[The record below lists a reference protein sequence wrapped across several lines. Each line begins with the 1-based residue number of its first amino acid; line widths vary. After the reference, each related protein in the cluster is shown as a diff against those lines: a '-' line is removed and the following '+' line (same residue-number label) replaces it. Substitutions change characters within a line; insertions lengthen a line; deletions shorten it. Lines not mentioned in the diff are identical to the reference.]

1 MADILET
8 IVAYKKQEIERYKK
22 ELSQD
27 ILVSRVEAFNK
38 GRTES
43 MKAAL
48 ISSNTGIIA
57 EFKRKSP
64 SKGWINKGASPSII
78 PRSYQENG
86 ATALSILTDTH
97 FFGGSGVNIRSARL
111 SKVNIP
117 ILYKNFIID
126 DYQIYQAR
134 LSGASAI
141 LLIAACLTKEQCRD
155 YIDKAHEIGL
165 EVLLE
170 MHTEADT
177 EYAELGP
184 DMYGVNNRN
193 LGTFETDVNN
203 SLQLLARLPYD
214 GVKVSES
221 GISDPAIVKQL
232 RDYGYRGFL
241 IGENFMKE
249 SDPGLALA
257 NFIAQIG

>member
-1 MADILET
+1 MT
-8 IVAYKKQEIERYKK
+8 
-22 ELSQD
+22 
-27 ILVSRVEAFNK
+27 
-38 GRTES
+38 
-43 MKAAL
+43 
-48 ISSNTGIIA
+48 
-57 EFKRKSP
+57 P
-64 SKGWINKGASPSII
+64 SKGWINKEASPSIV
-78 PRSYQENG
+78 PRSYQEHG
-86 ATALSILTDTH
+86 AAALSILTDTH
-97 FFGGSGVNIRSARL
+97 FFGGSGVYIRSARL
-111 SKVNIP
+111 SKVIIP

-134 LSGASAI
+134 LAGASAI
-141 LLIAACLTKEQCRD
+141 LLIAACLTKEQCSD
-155 YIDKAHEIGL
+155 YIAKAHEIGL

-184 DMYGVNNRN
+184 DLYGVNNRN

-203 SLQLLARLPYD
+203 SLQLLGRLPAD
-214 GVKVSES
+214 GIKVSES
-221 GISDPAIVKQL
+221 GISDPAVVKQL

-249 SDPGLALA
+249 PDPGEALA

>member
-22 ELSQD
+22 ELSQE
-27 ILVSRVEAFNK
+27 ILVNRVEAFNK

-184 DMYGVNNRN
+184 DLYGVNNRN

-203 SLQLLARLPYD
+203 SLQLLGRLPYD

-221 GISDPAIVKQL
+221 GISDPSVVKQL

-249 SDPGLALA
+249 QDPGLALA

>member
-64 SKGWINKGASPSII
+64 SKGWINQGASPSII

-126 DYQIYQAR
+126 DYQIYQAAGR
-134 LSGASAI
+134 HRHI
-141 LLIAACLTKEQCRD
+141 R
-155 YIDKAHEIGL
+155 
-165 EVLLE
+165 
-170 MHTEADT
+170 
-177 EYAELGP
+177 
-184 DMYGVNNRN
+184 
-193 LGTFETDVNN
+193 
-203 SLQLLARLPYD
+203 
-214 GVKVSES
+214 
-221 GISDPAIVKQL
+221 
-232 RDYGYRGFL
+232 GYR
-241 IGENFMKE
+241 
-249 SDPGLALA
+249 
-257 NFIAQIG
+257 

>member
-1 MADILET
+1 MADILEE
-8 IVAYKKQEIERYKK
+8 IVAWKRREVQIMKEIQPTQKLRRIIEEQTYYKRPPIADALKA
-22 ELSQD
+22 SQ
-27 ILVSRVEAFNK
+27 S
-38 GRTES
+38 
-43 MKAAL
+43 
-48 ISSNTGIIA
+48 GIIA

-64 SKGWINKGASPSII
+64 SKGWINKEASPSIV
-78 PRSYQENG
+78 PKSYQEHG
-86 ATALSILTDTH
+86 AAALSILTDTH
-97 FFGGSGVNIRSARL
+97 FFGGSGVYIRNARL

-134 LSGASAI
+134 LAGASAI
-141 LLIAACLTKEQCRD
+141 LLIAACLTKEQCSD
-155 YIDKAHEIGL
+155 YIAKAHEIGL

-184 DMYGVNNRN
+184 DLYGVNNRN

-203 SLQLLARLPYD
+203 SLQLLARLPAD

-221 GISDPAIVKQL
+221 GISDPAVVKQL

-249 SDPGLALA
+249 PDPGLALA

>member
-1 MADILET
+1 MADILEK
-8 IVAYKKQEIERYKK
+8 IVAYKKLEVERYKK
-22 ELSQD
+22 ELSYEL
-27 ILVSRVEAFNK
+27 IRSRVEAFDK

-48 ISSNTGIIA
+48 IGSNTGIIA

-64 SKGWINKGASPSII
+64 SKGWINKEASPSIV
-78 PRSYQENG
+78 PKSYQEHG
-86 ATALSILTDTH
+86 AAALSILTDTH

-134 LSGASAI
+134 LAGASAI
-141 LLIAACLTKEQCRD
+141 LLIAACLTKEQCSD
-155 YIDKAHEIGL
+155 YIAKAHEIGL

-184 DMYGVNNRN
+184 DLYGVNNRN

-214 GVKVSES
+214 GIKVSES
-221 GISDPAIVKQL
+221 GISDPSVVKQL

-249 SDPGLALA
+249 PDPGLALA

>member
-1 MADILET
+1 MADILEK
-8 IVAYKKQEIERYKK
+8 IVAYKKQEVERYKK
-22 ELSQD
+22 ELSYE
-27 ILVSRVEAFNK
+27 LLRSRVEAFDK

-48 ISSNTGIIA
+48 IGSNTGIIA

-64 SKGWINKGASPSII
+64 SKGWINKEASPSIV
-78 PRSYQENG
+78 PRSYQEHG
-86 ATALSILTDTH
+86 AAALSILTDTH
-97 FFGGSGVNIRSARL
+97 FFGGSGVYIRSARL
-111 SKVNIP
+111 SKVIIP

-134 LSGASAI
+134 LAGASAI
-141 LLIAACLTKEQCRD
+141 LLIAACLTKEQCSD
-155 YIDKAHEIGL
+155 YIAKAHEIGL

-184 DMYGVNNRN
+184 DLYGVNNRN

-203 SLQLLARLPYD
+203 SLQLLGRLPAD
-214 GVKVSES
+214 GIKVSES
-221 GISDPAIVKQL
+221 GISDPAVVKQL

-249 SDPGLALA
+249 PDPGEALA

>member
-1 MADILET
+1 MADILEK
-8 IVAYKKQEIERYKK
+8 IVAYKKLEVERYKK
-22 ELSQD
+22 ELSYEL
-27 ILVSRVEAFNK
+27 IRSRVEAFDK

-48 ISSNTGIIA
+48 IGSNTGIIA

-64 SKGWINKGASPSII
+64 SKGWINKEASPSIV
-78 PRSYQENG
+78 PKSYQEHG
-86 ATALSILTDTH
+86 AAALSILTDTH
-97 FFGGSGVNIRSARL
+97 FFGGSGVYIRSARL

-134 LSGASAI
+134 LAGASAI
-141 LLIAACLTKEQCRD
+141 LLIAACLTKEQCSD
-155 YIDKAHEIGL
+155 YIAKAHEIGL

-184 DMYGVNNRN
+184 DLYGVNNRN

-214 GVKVSES
+214 GIKVSES
-221 GISDPAIVKQL
+221 GISDPSVVKQL

-249 SDPGLALA
+249 PDPGLALA

>member
-1 MADILET
+1 MADILEK
-8 IVAYKKQEIERYKK
+8 IVAYKKQEVERYKK
-22 ELSQD
+22 ELSYE
-27 ILVSRVEAFNK
+27 LLRSRVEAFDK

-48 ISSNTGIIA
+48 IGSNTGIIA

-64 SKGWINKGASPSII
+64 SKGWINKEASPSIV
-78 PRSYQENG
+78 PRSYQEHG
-86 ATALSILTDTH
+86 AAALSILTDTH
-97 FFGGSGVNIRSARL
+97 FFGGSGVYIRSARL
-111 SKVNIP
+111 SKVIVP

-134 LSGASAI
+134 LAGASAI

-155 YIDKAHEIGL
+155 YIAKAHEIGL

-184 DMYGVNNRN
+184 DLYGVNNRN

-203 SLQLLARLPYD
+203 SLQLLGRLPAD
-214 GVKVSES
+214 GIKVSES
-221 GISDPAIVKQL
+221 GISDPAVVKQL

-249 SDPGLALA
+249 PDPGEALA

>member
-1 MADILET
+1 MADILEK
-8 IVAYKKQEIERYKK
+8 IVAYKKLEVERYKK
-22 ELSQD
+22 ELSYEL
-27 ILVSRVEAFNK
+27 IRSRVEVFDK

-48 ISSNTGIIA
+48 IGSNTGIIA

-64 SKGWINKGASPSII
+64 SKGWINKEASPSIV
-78 PRSYQENG
+78 PKSYQEHG
-86 ATALSILTDTH
+86 AAALSILTDTH
-97 FFGGSGVNIRSARL
+97 FFGGSGVYIRSARL

-134 LSGASAI
+134 LAGASAI
-141 LLIAACLTKEQCRD
+141 LLIAACLTKEQCSD
-155 YIDKAHEIGL
+155 YIAKAHEIGL

-184 DMYGVNNRN
+184 DLYGVNNRN

-214 GVKVSES
+214 GIKVSES
-221 GISDPAIVKQL
+221 GISDPSVVKQL

-249 SDPGLALA
+249 PDPGLALA